1 VPRQPVAQVRTSPVM
16 FVTASAQELRK
27 VTWPHGTVF
36 HHGTVVA
43 LFIAVMIVVLLLVDS
58 VGSLMLEW
66 LSR

>member
-1 VPRQPVAQVRTSPVM
+1 MPRRPVARVRTSPVM
-16 FVTASAQELRK
+16 FVTASVQELRK
-27 VTWPHGTVF
+27 VTWPHRTFF

-43 LFIAVMIVVLLLVDS
+43 LFIAVMMVVLLLVDS